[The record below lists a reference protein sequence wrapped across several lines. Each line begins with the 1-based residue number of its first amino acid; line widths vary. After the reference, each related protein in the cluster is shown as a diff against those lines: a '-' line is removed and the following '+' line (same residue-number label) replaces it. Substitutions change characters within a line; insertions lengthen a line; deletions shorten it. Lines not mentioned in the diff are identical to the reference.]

1 MGKDSYALATG
12 VFMAVL
18 ISAAVAAVYW
28 LGDLQPLT
36 RTYVAETRDSVT
48 GLRVGSVVYYRGI
61 PVGKVSTIGFDP
73 DRPGVIRVPMAIDG
87 KVRFHRDVYATLEL
101 QGVTG
106 LTRIALN
113 DGGREQSEEFWDRNE
128 PIPIRPSLIDR
139 LSVSGEDTVNEA
151 HELMLSL
158 NALLNE
164 TNRRRVETILA
175 NVEAASDGLVS
186 LRDNAERALAE
197 VPLLAADTRRMM
209 NEVNGLTSEFKALSR
224 QTRRDLQTL
233 TRQAGVFIET
243 GTRATGMLTE
253 TTLPLSHHLMQQLQG
268 TLRRV
273 DSVALMLES
282 DPQAFL
288 LGSEPLSLG
297 PGEPG
302 YQEP

>member
-1 MGKDSYALATG
+1 
-12 VFMAVL
+12 
-18 ISAAVAAVYW
+18 
-28 LGDLQPLT
+28 
-36 RTYVAETRDSVT
+36 
-48 GLRVGSVVYYRGI
+48 
-61 PVGKVSTIGFDP
+61 
-73 DRPGVIRVPMAIDG
+73 
-87 KVRFHRDVYATLEL
+87 
-101 QGVTG
+101 
-106 LTRIALN
+106 
-113 DGGREQSEEFWDRNE
+113 
-128 PIPIRPSLIDR
+128 
-139 LSVSGEDTVNEA
+139 
-151 HELMLSL
+151 MLSL

-186 LRDNAERALAE
+186 LKDNAERALAE

-253 TTLPLSHHLMQQLQG
+253 MTLPLSHHLMQQLQG